1 MGPRPTRPRRSTPDD
16 GIAPLAGYCVAVVSD
31 RRRHPLADLLEA
43 LGARVVGVQGVR
55 SLPQADEPRL
65 REATTAVLAAPVDE
79 LIISSTG
86 GLRRWLALARRWG
99 VADDLV
105 ARFADARLLARD
117 ARVADSLREL
127 GLSVIWST
135 SGAVTE
141 ELFRYLAAHLGGQP
155 VTGRRVV
162 AQLDTESLREP
173 AQLLR
178 TVGARVVEVPT
189 YQTLR
194 PTSSAILRRLGEQI
208 VNRQVDAVAL
218 VGESTTVNLLA
229 QAESDGRTADLLN
242 ALCDD
247 MLCGCLGA
255 GTAQPL
261 RAQGVHPLLG
271 TGPYIEELAE
281 ELATAMPRLAVRAD
295 LGVYRMEVRGQAV
308 IVNGRLIP
316 VQAGPLAVLRALA
329 RQPGHVMSCAE
340 LRRAIPSWSNVDDH
354 AIEMAVMR
362 LRRSLPGAD
371 VVQTVM
377 KRGYR
382 LAC

>member
-1 MGPRPTRPRRSTPDD
+1 VGPRPTRPRRPTPYG

-43 LGARVVGVQGVR
+43 LGARVVGVQGAR
-55 SLPQADEPRL
+55 SLPQADEPRV
-65 REATTAVLAAPVDE
+65 RAATIAVLAEPVEE

-86 GLRRWLALARRWG
+86 GLRRWLALARGWG
-99 VADDLV
+99 VADEPV
-105 ARFADARLLARD
+105 ARFAGARLLARD

-135 SGAVTE
+135 SGATTE
-141 ELFRYLAAHLGGQP
+141 ELFRYLVAQP
-155 VTGRRVV
+155 LAGRRVV
-162 AQLDTESLREP
+162 AQLDLESLREP
-173 AQLLR
+173 AQLLG
-178 TVGARVVEVPT
+178 TAGARVVEVPT

-208 VNRQVDAVAL
+208 VNRQVDAIAL
-218 VGESTTVNLLA
+218 VGESTTVHLLA
-229 QAESDGRTADLLN
+229 QAGTDGRTADLLN

-247 MLCGCLGA
+247 MLCGCLG
-255 GTAQPL
+255 GRTAEPL
-261 RAQGVHPLLG
+261 RAQGVRPLVG
-271 TGPYIEELAE
+271 AGPYIEELAE

-295 LGVYRMEVRGQAV
+295 VGTYRMEVRGQAV

-316 VQAGPLAVLRALA
+316 VQTGPLAVLRALA
-329 RQPGHVMSCAE
+329 RRPGHVMSCAE

-362 LRRSLPGAD
+362 LRRSLPGTD